1 MATTPVN
8 EFLTAAGLPMY
19 SDSLQRGGVSS
30 VEDLRQIDEADF
42 HKYGVADKQ
51 HVRRLQ
57 VALGITK
64 KRLVV
69 HRNPLG
75 VSVVTDK
82 V

>member
-1 MATTPVN
+1 MATMPVN
-8 EFLTAAGLPMY
+8 EFLTVAGLPMY
-19 SDSLQRGGVSS
+19 SDSLERGGVSS
-30 VEDLRQIDEADF
+30 VEDLRQIDEGDF
-42 HKYGVADKQ
+42 PKYGVVNQQ

-69 HRNPLG
+69 QRNPQG